1 MWCSGWPQ
9 TAAVSLANL
18 LTSLAIRVRKSYMK
32 KVLIWWI
39 WWRVGLL
46 IVALAATGFIGF
58 FFPYPNFEW
67 LIELGRKIP
76 LVWTWG
82 GFDGIHYLTIAE
94 NGYIAEHTQAF
105 FPVFPQ
111 LIRLAKGFLGVNI
124 LESGLIVANLASLTA
139 VLVFWRL
146 LRLDYSEALSRR
158 MLWLFLLFPT
168 SFYLVSVYSEGIFL
182 ALVFLSFLA
191 ARKGNWLA
199 AGLIG
204 AVAGATRPVG
214 VFLLP
219 ALLVEYWQQRVQSSK
234 FPVLA
239 EVKPRAGKVQSLDAN
254 DWINL
259 FLIFLVPLGLGAYM
273 IYLQQHFGDA
283 LMFLHSQ
290 PAFGADRS
298 DKIVLLYQV
307 LWRYIKMLMTVQ
319 VWSLLYFRV
328 VQELVSSLV
337 FLILGIVSF
346 KKVRLSYAVFAI
358 LSFITPTLTGTFSSM
373 PRYVLVMFPAFIVL
387 GQWFQKHRR
396 LRWAWWGSSVILLVV
411 DLSLFLTGR
420 WVA

>member
-1 MWCSGWPQ
+1 
-9 TAAVSLANL
+9 
-18 LTSLAIRVRKSYMK
+18 MK
-32 KVLIWWI
+32 KVFIWWL
-39 WWRVGLL
+39 WWRIGLL

-67 LIELGRKIP
+67 LIGLGRKIP

-124 LESGLIVANLASLTA
+124 LESGLVVANLASVLA

-146 LRLDYSEALSRR
+146 LRLDYSEVLSRR
-158 MLWLFLLFPT
+158 ILWIFLLFPT
-168 SFYLVSVYSEGIFL
+168 SFYLVSVYSEGLFL

-199 AGLIG
+199 AGLVG

-219 ALLVEYWQQRVQSSK
+219 ALLAEYWQQRVQSSE
-234 FPVLA
+234 F
-239 EVKPRAGKVQSLDAN
+239 RVQSFSVR
-254 DWINL
+254 DWANL
-259 FLIFLVPLGLGAYM
+259 FMILLMPVGLAAYM
-273 IYLQQHFGDA
+273 VYLQQHFGDA

-328 VQELVSSLV
+328 VQELVFSLV
-337 FLILGIVSF
+337 FLILAVVSF

-373 PRYVLVMFPAFIVL
+373 PRYVLVMFPAFMVL
-387 GQWFQKHRR
+387 GQWLTKRRR
-396 LRWAWWGSSVILLVV
+396 LRWTWWGSSVILLIV

>member
-1 MWCSGWPQ
+1 
-9 TAAVSLANL
+9 
-18 LTSLAIRVRKSYMK
+18 MK
-32 KVLIWWI
+32 KVFIWWV
-39 WWRVGLL
+39 WWRIGLL
-46 IVALAATGFIGF
+46 MVALAATSFIGF

-82 GFDGIHYLTIAE
+82 GFDGVHYLTIAE
-94 NGYIAEHTQAF
+94 NGYVAGHTQAF
-105 FPVFPQ
+105 FPVFSQ
-111 LIRLAKGFLGVNI
+111 LIRLVKGFLGVNI
-124 LESGLIVANLASLTA
+124 LESGLIVANAASLLA

-146 LRLDYSEALSRR
+146 LRLDYSQTLSRR
-158 MLWLFLLFPT
+158 ILWLFLLFPT
-168 SFYLVSVYSEGIFL
+168 SFYLVSVYSEGLFL

-191 ARKGNWLA
+191 ARKGNWLV
-199 AGLIG
+199 AGLVG
-204 AVAGATRPVG
+204 AVASATRPVG
-214 VFLLP
+214 VFLFP
-219 ALLVEYWQQRVQSSK
+219 ALLVEFWEQKKIKNEKLKTKK
-234 FPVLA
+234 FLM
-239 EVKPRAGKVQSLDAN
+239 RDAA
-254 DWINL
+254 DFMAIC
-259 FLIFLVPLGLGAYM
+259 LVPLGLGVYM

-298 DKIVLLYQV
+298 DRIVLLYQV

-319 VWSLLYFRV
+319 LGSLLYFRV
-328 VQELVSSLV
+328 LQELVSSLV
-337 FLILGIVSF
+337 FLILAVVSF

-387 GQWFQKHRR
+387 GKWFENRDR
-396 LRWAWWGSSVILLVV
+396 LWRFWIGLSVILLIIDV
-411 DLSLFLTGR
+411 SLFLTGR